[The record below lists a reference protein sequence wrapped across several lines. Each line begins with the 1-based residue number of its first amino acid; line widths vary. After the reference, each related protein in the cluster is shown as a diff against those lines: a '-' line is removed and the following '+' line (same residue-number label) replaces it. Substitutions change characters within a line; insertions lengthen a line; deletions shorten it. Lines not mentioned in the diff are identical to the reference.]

1 MMIDQSS
8 QPPGQPA
15 RPADGQDRT
24 DTPDP
29 PGLSGRASGP
39 HLARRLPG
47 FLVSVAVGT
56 VAPLLCYSQL
66 RHLAG
71 SQVTALMIAS
81 LIPVTWTLG
90 KLAVRRRLDPVGV
103 LSVVGFGVGIVLLA
117 LTGSGFAFKIHGPVL
132 TGALGFACLGSMLI
146 RRPLGLLVLL
156 PRSRPW
162 IPGMTRRTA
171 AYWIT
176 GIWGVILVTE
186 AAVVII
192 LAAVLPTPT
201 FLTTQQPV
209 GLSFLALAIGC
220 LIWRKRH
227 GPAAQPA
234 ELQETR
240 S

>member
-1 MMIDQSS
+1 M
-8 QPPGQPA
+8 
-15 RPADGQDRT
+15 
-24 DTPDP
+24 PDP
-29 PGLSGRASGP
+29 PRLSSRACGNP
-39 HLARRLPG
+39 HLARRVPG
-47 FLVSVAVGT
+47 VLVSVAAGT

-71 SQVTALMIAS
+71 GQVSALMIAS
-81 LIPVTWTLG
+81 LIPVTWTLA

-103 LSVVGFGVGIVLLA
+103 VSVAGFGVGIVLLV
-117 LTGSGFAFKIHGPVL
+117 LTGGSAFAFKIHGPVL

-146 RRPLGLLVLL
+146 RRPLGLLL
-156 PRSRPW
+156 PGSQPW

-171 AYWIT
+171 AHWIT

-209 GLSFLALAIGC
+209 GLSFLALVIGC

-234 ELQETR
+234 ELQETG
-240 S
+240 